1 MTTPLAHPP
10 APGPPPAGLRVG
22 ARRPALGLGMG
33 APPPPALAMAHRRL
47 ARSVG
52 DARRCAV
59 GSGGRDFVSGG
70 GIV

>member
-33 APPPPALAMAHRRL
+33 APPPPRHWRWHTGAWRGVLAMH
-47 ARSVG
+47 G
-52 DARRCAV
+52 DAL
-59 GSGGRDFVSGG
+59 
-70 GIV
+70 